1 MNDTMLFTPPWMGVL
16 EPKVRGFLQQ
26 RGVLQSRTVPI
37 DTVCAELEGL
47 GYQVHDYAQAVM
59 SFMDGLDVRGVDH
72 RHLKFGASDAADGI
86 DGCGHERLRH
96 PLRDGGGRLVAPG

>member
-1 MNDTMLFTPPWMGVL
+1 MNDTTLFTPPWMGVL
-16 EPKVRGFLQQ
+16 EPKVRDFLQQ

-37 DTVCAELEGL
+37 DPVCAELEGP

-59 SFMDGLDVRGVDH
+59 AFMDGLDVRGGDH

-96 PLRDGGGRLVAPG
+96 PLCDGGGRLVAPG